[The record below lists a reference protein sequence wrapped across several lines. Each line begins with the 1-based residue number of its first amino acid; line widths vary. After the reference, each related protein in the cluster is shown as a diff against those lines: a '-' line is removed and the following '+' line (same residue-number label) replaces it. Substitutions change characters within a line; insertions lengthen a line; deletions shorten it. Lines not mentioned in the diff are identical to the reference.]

1 MHWIS
6 DPGLWA
12 SFVTLS
18 ALEIVLG
25 VDNVVFISLVAMK
38 LPKAKRFTARLV
50 GLGGALVMRVAFL
63 ASVVWL
69 AGLRE
74 PFAYLGS
81 FGVSWHDVIMLSGGL
96 FLLYKATIE
105 IHDMIEG
112 VDAEGGGPKGKGE
125 LIGVIFQIIMLDL
138 VFSIDS
144 VMTAVG
150 MTQNL
155 PVMIAAIFVAILIML
170 FASGALGRFIE
181 AHPTTKMLALAFL
194 ILIGTTLVADAAHH
208 HFDRTYLYVAIG
220 FSTFVEILNVIV
232 HERSDRRRRQGAPVS
247 SAEAPKPAPHAA
259 AFK

>member
-1 MHWIS
+1 MSWLT
-6 DPGLWA
+6 DPQIWA

-38 LPKAKRFTARLV
+38 LPKAQRFKARLI
-50 GLGGALVMRVAFL
+50 GLAGALVMRVGFL

-69 AGLRE
+69 AKLKT

-81 FGVSWHDVIMLSGGL
+81 FGLSWHDVIMFGGGG

-105 IHDMIEG
+105 IHEMMEG
-112 VDAEGGGPKGKGE
+112 AEHDTGPRKAHGFLGT
-125 LIGVIFQIIMLDL
+125 IVQIMMLDL

-155 PVMIAAIFVAILIML
+155 PVMIAAIVLAIIVMLVA
-170 FASGALGRFIE
+170 AEGLGRFIE

-194 ILIGTTLVADAAHH
+194 ILIGTTLVAEGAHH
-208 HFDRTYLYVAIG
+208 HFDRTYLYVAIA
-220 FSTFVEILNVIV
+220 FSAFVEILNVAF
-232 HERSDRRRRQGAPVS
+232 HERTEKRKKHAHGGA
-247 SAEAPKPAPHAA
+247 AHALKPEDARSVR
-259 AFK
+259 